1 MKQFFGT
8 LLIVLAITLLF
19 GTYTWLSDET
29 HKFTIEQHYGYSFI
43 VFGGIACIIWM
54 IVLGFRLI
62 NKGEYE

>member
-19 GTYTWLSDET
+19 GTYAWLSDEA

-54 IVLGFRLI
+54 FILGIRLI
-62 NKGEYE
+62 NESDYE